1 MKIKRIL
8 AILFSLIIVIV
19 TPGVVSAKDNNYNLK
34 VLENSEKY
42 RIVQTNDEKYT
53 YLTKLDKVNNTIQ
66 TKQIN
71 NANNSVI
78 EGNLVYIN
86 GLNKSENTNL
96 NKSILNYATRATGTV
111 IQEWTYT
118 NYEYKITL
126 GKPTEWVLIKP
137 GRHIFN
143 WEYFET
149 TETYKNKSYLNSFKK
164 EVDKL
169 DFVEKKLIVSAGV
182 TALST
187 MAAAAAGAGA
197 IFTGGT
203 LSPTAWASIAAT
215 AGAGAVSLNLLLEYD
230 RICKDAYYYYMRVW
244 NLK

>member
-8 AILFSLIIVIV
+8 AILFSLIIIIV
-19 TPGVVSAKDNNYNLK
+19 TPGIVSAKDNNYNLK
-34 VLENSEKY
+34 VLEDSKKY
-42 RIVQTNDEKYT
+42 RIVQTNDEEYT
-53 YLTKLDKVNNTIQ
+53 YLTKLDKVKNTIE

-71 NANNSVI
+71 NTNNFVI

-86 GLNKSENTNL
+86 DLNKSENTNL
-96 NKSILNYATRATGTV
+96 NKSILNYATRAAGTV

-126 GKPTEWVLIKP
+126 GNPTEWVLIKP

-149 TETYKNKSYLNSFKK
+149 TETSKNRSYLNSFKQQ
-164 EVDKL
+164 VDKL
-169 DFVEKKLIVSAGV
+169 DSVEKKLIASIGA
-182 TALST
+182 TTLST
-187 MAAAAAGAGA
+187 IAAAAAGAGA

-203 LSPTAWASIAAT
+203 LSPAAWASIAST
-215 AGAGAVSLNLLLEYD
+215 AGAGAASVNFLIEYNQ
-230 RICKDAYYYYMRVW
+230 ICKDAYYYYMRVW
-244 NLK
+244 NLE